1 MTSTPLGGAGTAFR
15 TAHRKAHTLKPRRN
29 VAHHP
34 AKLLSTGLVLL
45 SLLVGI
51 GASAPPVSAESSTRG
66 LYGAADPQWDGA
78 FRQAL
83 GILGLLAVGSQ
94 PSQDAVSW
102 LINQQ
107 CDNGSFQAFRAD
119 LTKPCAPPDPD
130 AGVGPQVDSTALA
143 AVALLRIGT
152 AASTKAANKAMA
164 WIARQQRPDGG
175 WPYIATGTSNANSTG
190 LAMVAWRA
198 VEGARATS
206 SINKGT
212 RFLGTLVQPCSAQE
226 GARLSYGP
234 GTAPDW
240 SATAQGALG
249 LTGSLPVSTTKGL
262 KLQAPCT
269 GTTASRVDSALSQGL
284 QTTPLLPSSFGTGPD
299 QTSTAFAVLALV
311 SAGKGRGGVSAARS
325 ALADS
330 AGEYTMGSAGADPAA
345 IGLLMMVAEA
355 TGENPNDFGGVNLV
369 RLLQSSERR

>member
-1 MTSTPLGGAGTAFR
+1 M
-15 TAHRKAHTLKPRRN
+15 
-29 VAHHP
+29 
-34 AKLLSTGLVLL
+34 L

-51 GASAPPVSAESSTRG
+51 GVSAPPVAAESSTKG
-66 LYGAADPQWDGA
+66 LYGAADPQWDGT

-83 GILGLLAVGSQ
+83 GILGLLAVGRQ
-94 PSQDAVSW
+94 PSPAAVSW

-107 CDNGSFQAFRAD
+107 CDNGAFQAFRAD
-119 LTKPCAPPDPD
+119 LTKPCSSPDPD

-143 AVALLRIGT
+143 AVALLGIDTT
-152 AASTKAANKAMA
+152 ASNKAATKAMS

-190 LAMVAWRA
+190 LAMVAWRTFK
-198 VEGARATS
+198 GARAAS
-206 SINKGT
+206 SINKGA
-212 RFLGTLVQPCSAQE
+212 RFLGTLVQPCNAQD

-249 LTGSLPVSTTKGL
+249 LTGSLPVSTTKNL
-262 KLQAPCT
+262 KVQTPCT
-269 GTTASRVDSALSQGL
+269 GTTADRVDSALAQGL
-284 QTTPLLPSSFGTGPD
+284 QTTPLLPSSFGTDPD

-311 SAGKGRGGVSAARS
+311 SAGEGRGGVSAAHS
-325 ALADS
+325 ALAAT
-330 AGEYTMGSAGADPAA
+330 AGEYSMGSAGADPAA
-345 IGLLMMVAEA
+345 IGLLLMVAEA
-355 TGENPNDFGGVNLV
+355 TGDDPNDFGGVNLV